1 MPLTDICRGST
12 IGVRH
17 CWLVEAAGSTSPGPV
32 SLSSVSRPR
41 FCVFYSTW
49 AARQVLT
56 LGSLCRELSPLHS
69 TSTTALLPC
78 RLLSFKHDVFLGSE
92 V

>member
-12 IGVRH
+12 IGVRR
-17 CWLVEAAGSTSPGPV
+17 CWLVEVAASPSPGPV
-32 SLSSVSRPR
+32 SLSSVSAQGV
-41 FCVFYSTW
+41 CVFYSTW

-56 LGSLCRELSPLHS
+56 LGSFCRELSPLHF

-78 RLLSFKHDVFLGSE
+78 RLLSFNHDVFLDPE